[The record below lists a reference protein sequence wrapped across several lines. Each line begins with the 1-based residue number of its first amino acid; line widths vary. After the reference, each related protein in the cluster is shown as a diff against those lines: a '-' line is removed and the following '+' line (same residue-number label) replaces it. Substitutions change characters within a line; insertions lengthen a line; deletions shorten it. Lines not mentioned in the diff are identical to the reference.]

1 MMAAVGLAS
10 RPRPS
15 DDARQ
20 HALARTLDEGQPEK
34 RDRLLDYA
42 VGQGDAKDRGLNHF
56 AHEGLIKRVGGGL
69 VPRLQKLAFDNKIE
83 AYNLPQG
90 VITHLF
96 GDIAAHRPGHVTT
109 STDELIDKHV

>member
-1 MMAAVGLAS
+1 MTLGNMRSLGRSTRAS
-10 RPRPS
+10 PRS
-15 DDARQ
+15 AIGCSTTQSAR
-20 HALARTLDEGQPEK
+20 ATPKTADSTISPMR
-34 RDRLLDYA
+34 
-42 VGQGDAKDRGLNHF
+42 
-56 AHEGLIKRVGGGL
+56 GLIKRVGGGL